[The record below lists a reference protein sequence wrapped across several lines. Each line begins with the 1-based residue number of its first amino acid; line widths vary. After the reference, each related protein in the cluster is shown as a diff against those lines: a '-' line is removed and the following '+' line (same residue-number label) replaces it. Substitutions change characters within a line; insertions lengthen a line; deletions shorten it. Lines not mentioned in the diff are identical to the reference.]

1 MIGLKNFKFDDQTKR
16 VSDAA
21 EKATFR
27 NVRHAAAAIRR
38 DASESITQADG
49 PSAPGSPPHTH
60 TGGVTKKGKTRK
72 GNLQRAIAYD
82 ADAISAVIGPRESV
96 VGLAGQ
102 AHEMGESFHGQDYD
116 ERPFMGPALEK
127 NLDRFASSWQGSIG
141 G

>member
-27 NVRHAAAAIRR
+27 NVGHAAAAIRK
-38 DASESITQADG
+38 DAVESIVQADG

-60 TGGVTKKGKTRK
+60 TQKTTKSGKTRK

-82 ADAISAVIGPRESV
+82 ADKDSAVIGPRFSV
-96 VGLAGQ
+96 VEEAGA
-102 AHEMGESFHGQDYD
+102 AHELGESFHGQDYD
-116 ERPFMGPALEK
+116 ERPFMGPALDK